1 MNREQLAI
9 RVSRN
14 TMITNTLLAVFML
27 AAAFYGRSAAI
38 FSDAINTVA
47 DVFSTFIVI
56 IGIKMAAKQAD
67 REHPYGHER
76 FECVSAIIL
85 AIILGLT
92 GASIGYSG
100 IHTITGGNFQL
111 EAPGIFALVAA
122 FVSILVKEGMYR
134 YTKAVADKIE
144 SGSLKADAWHHRS
157 DALSS
162 IASLLGVAGARMGI
176 PVLDSVASV
185 VISLAVIKAAYDIF
199 KDAVGKMTDHA
210 CDDTIENAIRE
221 LVLAQDSV
229 LNIDLLNTRIFGD
242 KIYVDVEIS
251 VNGEISLAESHKIAH
266 AVHDAIEQG
275 FPKVK
280 HCMVHTNP
288 A

>member
-134 YTKAVADKIE
+134 YTKAAADKIE

>member
-266 AVHDAIEQG
+266 AVHDAIEQS